1 MYLHPDE
8 KVHLLGQMFLAK
20 EQMRKGDFT
29 LADYL
34 LESFW
39 ACFLSTY
46 LGTPTSAAPASDTSH
61 KPTPEEGK
69 VTGRASRAA
78 PAWRS
83 SAQPRL
89 NQWQENLRHRWQR

>member
-1 MYLHPDE
+1 LWIDDVRVYGMYLHPDE

-46 LGTPTSAAPASDTSH
+46 MAPAPAAEASG
-61 KPTPEEGK
+61 KPAGQEPAAAEEK
-69 VTGRASRAA
+69 ITRRPGRAS
-78 PAWRS
+78 PTWR
-83 SAQPRL
+83 
-89 NQWQENLRHRWQR
+89 ENLRHRWQR